1 MRIRAGRLLMK
12 LALALVLAVALSEV
26 LTTGAFAQTNDYPFA
41 SSTPDTVDPYDFYTR
56 ECTSFVAW
64 RMNRDAGTTDQAHP
78 WFTDGMQGGTWGNA
92 YHWNV
97 NAATLGYAEIGRAS
111 CR

>member
-78 WFTDGMQGGTWGNA
+78 DRKRVVEGKR
-92 YHWNV
+92 V
-97 NAATLGYAEIGRAS
+97 DLGGRAIIIKK
-111 CR
+111 